1 MDWNQDPHLQRLE
14 EKLDRVLE
22 RLDLIE
28 ERIGQPRKFHTIQE
42 VAEILGVKERT
53 VRHHINETK
62 LLPYL
67 KISKKIIIRDEDLSG
82 FIESQL
88 KNKLLKEWLMKN
100 KSEILVGYRPRVSVY
115 PKTHASGRVDFYVSY
130 YLPGVKRKVARPLHC
145 KKSETKRVD
154 VYPWE
159 KIKKSP
165 IWWFWSP
172 KDTRDLSTRIKFTSS
187 SNHGCSREIH
197 DRHFLQ

>member
-1 MDWNQDPHLQRLE
+1 MDWNQDPYLQRLE

-28 ERIGQPRKFHTIQE
+28 EKIGQPRKFHTIQE

-53 VRHHINETK
+53 FRHHINETK

-88 KNKLLKEWLMKN
+88 KNKLLKE
-100 KSEILVGYRPRVSVY
+100 
-115 PKTHASGRVDFYVSY
+115 
-130 YLPGVKRKVARPLHC
+130 
-145 KKSETKRVD
+145 
-154 VYPWE
+154 
-159 KIKKSP
+159 
-165 IWWFWSP
+165 
-172 KDTRDLSTRIKFTSS
+172 
-187 SNHGCSREIH
+187 
-197 DRHFLQ
+197 

>member
-1 MDWNQDPHLQRLE
+1 MDWHQDPHLQRLE

-67 KISKKIIIRDEDLSG
+67 KISKKIIIRDKDLSG

-88 KNKLLKEWLMKN
+88 KNKLLKE
-100 KSEILVGYRPRVSVY
+100 
-115 PKTHASGRVDFYVSY
+115 
-130 YLPGVKRKVARPLHC
+130 
-145 KKSETKRVD
+145 
-154 VYPWE
+154 
-159 KIKKSP
+159 
-165 IWWFWSP
+165 
-172 KDTRDLSTRIKFTSS
+172 
-187 SNHGCSREIH
+187 
-197 DRHFLQ
+197 

>member
-14 EKLDRVLE
+14 EKLDQVLE

-28 ERIGQPRKFHTIQE
+28 EKIGQPRKFHTIQE

-67 KISKKIIIRDEDLSG
+67 KISKKIITRDKDLSG

-88 KNKLLKEWLMKN
+88 KNKLLKE
-100 KSEILVGYRPRVSVY
+100 
-115 PKTHASGRVDFYVSY
+115 
-130 YLPGVKRKVARPLHC
+130 
-145 KKSETKRVD
+145 
-154 VYPWE
+154 
-159 KIKKSP
+159 
-165 IWWFWSP
+165 
-172 KDTRDLSTRIKFTSS
+172 
-187 SNHGCSREIH
+187 
-197 DRHFLQ
+197 

>member
-1 MDWNQDPHLQRLE
+1 MDWNQDPHLKMLE
-14 EKLDRVLE
+14 EKLDLITE
-22 RLDLIE
+22 WLDLIE

-88 KNKLLKEWLMKN
+88 KNKLLKE
-100 KSEILVGYRPRVSVY
+100 
-115 PKTHASGRVDFYVSY
+115 
-130 YLPGVKRKVARPLHC
+130 
-145 KKSETKRVD
+145 
-154 VYPWE
+154 
-159 KIKKSP
+159 
-165 IWWFWSP
+165 
-172 KDTRDLSTRIKFTSS
+172 
-187 SNHGCSREIH
+187 
-197 DRHFLQ
+197 

>member
-1 MDWNQDPHLQRLE
+1 MDWKRDPHLQRLE

-67 KISKKIIIRDEDLSG
+67 KISKKIIIRDKDLSG

-88 KNKLLKEWLMKN
+88 KNKLLKE
-100 KSEILVGYRPRVSVY
+100 
-115 PKTHASGRVDFYVSY
+115 
-130 YLPGVKRKVARPLHC
+130 
-145 KKSETKRVD
+145 
-154 VYPWE
+154 
-159 KIKKSP
+159 
-165 IWWFWSP
+165 
-172 KDTRDLSTRIKFTSS
+172 
-187 SNHGCSREIH
+187 
-197 DRHFLQ
+197 

>member
-1 MDWNQDPHLQRLE
+1 MDWNQDPYLQRLE

-28 ERIGQPRKFHTIQE
+28 EKIGHPRKFHTIQE

-88 KNKLLKEWLMKN
+88 KNKLLKE
-100 KSEILVGYRPRVSVY
+100 
-115 PKTHASGRVDFYVSY
+115 
-130 YLPGVKRKVARPLHC
+130 
-145 KKSETKRVD
+145 
-154 VYPWE
+154 
-159 KIKKSP
+159 
-165 IWWFWSP
+165 
-172 KDTRDLSTRIKFTSS
+172 
-187 SNHGCSREIH
+187 
-197 DRHFLQ
+197 

>member
-1 MDWNQDPHLQRLE
+1 MPIDWNQDPYLQRLE

-28 ERIGQPRKFHTIQE
+28 ERIGQPRMFHTIQE

-53 VRHHINETK
+53 VRHHMNETK

-88 KNKLLKEWLMKN
+88 KNKLLKE
-100 KSEILVGYRPRVSVY
+100 
-115 PKTHASGRVDFYVSY
+115 
-130 YLPGVKRKVARPLHC
+130 
-145 KKSETKRVD
+145 
-154 VYPWE
+154 
-159 KIKKSP
+159 
-165 IWWFWSP
+165 
-172 KDTRDLSTRIKFTSS
+172 
-187 SNHGCSREIH
+187 
-197 DRHFLQ
+197 